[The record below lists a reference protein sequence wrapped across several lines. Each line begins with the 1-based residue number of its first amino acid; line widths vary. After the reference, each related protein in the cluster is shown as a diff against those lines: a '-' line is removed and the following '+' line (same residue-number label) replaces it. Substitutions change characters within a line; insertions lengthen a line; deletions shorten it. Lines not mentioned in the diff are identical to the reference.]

1 MQAKTE
7 RKIQIES
14 LTYLPEYAQFI
25 LENRLNDYASFQLK
39 LGRDLKLP
47 LLKNLDH
54 LSEDQL
60 KEFTR
65 SSAAEF
71 LKYLADNKAKDQIK
85 DSKDKWITKRF
96 PVIKTEEI
104 VAEDITLV
112 TYIRK
117 QAFLRYLP
125 EFSTD
130 MERSIE
136 IIKELDLF
144 LMESETVLTNTYVN
158 LLHTHINE
166 HALFIEK
173 VADATP
179 GIIYLY
185 DFPTKK
191 VIYTNKSIKEL
202 LGYNEQEFYQAQ
214 EEPFRNMICP
224 EDINI
229 VKEFQDSFQ
238 TSKDGEIRS
247 CKYRLKHKNGEF
259 RWIRF
264 YETVFKRNIEN
275 QVTQKI
281 GIAID
286 VHTQHLTADQL
297 RKSDTLHKQAEAI
310 THLGNYILDLQTNTI
325 TWSDELYR
333 IYGLV
338 VNNELLTRDFIKSF
352 HHPDDVDI
360 VAIELENAIRNKT
373 PFDFYYR
380 IIVNGNQKILHARGN
395 VSYDQADNP
404 VSILGT
410 VQDVTEKQLLIR
422 RLKQSDEMYRQAEAL
437 ANMGNWSWNLITNE
451 LTWTDQ
457 LYKIYGMQP
466 QAEKI
471 TIEKFLQF
479 VHPEDRAQV
488 VTGVD
493 MVYQQDYL
501 DFTFRIITAD
511 GIIKVLKS
519 VAKVLK
525 EENGKPITVIGT
537 ERDITEKEKLL
548 ERMRHSEY
556 LYKQAQTL
564 AHIGNWSLNIT
575 SNKVTW
581 SEELYRIYELERDT
595 EIDFELFTSLLHPED
610 RELVVNTISQSLND
624 LKPYEIY
631 HRILTR
637 AGNVKIIHAR
647 GEVILDKEGV
657 PYELVGTGQDVTDY
671 QKLLE
676 KLQESDKLY
685 KQAQALSL
693 LGNWTVDLRNK
704 AYAWSDEMFH
714 IYELN
719 EKAGINETTWESF
732 IHPEDKENVIGYL
745 DECIKQRKNYE
756 KIFRIQLPSGK
767 VKVLHRKG
775 ELIFDDYGNAVKMI
789 GTTQDITSQYKI
801 QQELKEKQTFIQKI
815 TDAAP
820 SIISSYKV
828 NTGEYVFVNQ
838 GLKKLL
844 GYEPNEAFQKG
855 LQFIMD
861 IIHPDDVLTL
871 VERNNKA
878 LEEAN
883 ADPDNNDIIIQSIYR
898 MRHKNGEYRWFQTY
912 GTIFDRNAHGK
923 VDQILNITH
932 DITERIKAEQK
943 VEEQEFFIQQ
953 IAEASPTILYIFDV
967 SSNSIEYVNREIYF
981 ILGYTT
987 DEIKEMGGDVIKM
1000 LYHPE
1005 EYALL
1010 PERRESNKRF
1020 HHRNSM
1026 IQYECRVKSR
1036 DGDWKWIL
1044 VREVIF
1050 KSDEDGKPLQI
1061 LGAALDITKR
1071 KEMEKSL
1078 LQNSFQLEQSNASL
1092 EEFAYVAS
1100 HDLKEPLRK
1109 ISTFGD
1115 RLINTQMEKL
1125 SDDGRIYLKKIVD
1138 ASQRMQNMIDDLLSI
1153 SMITGDRSF
1162 QHYSLQSVLDD
1173 VKQALEFKIEQKEA
1187 LVKSDLLPEAN
1198 IVPSQFRHLF
1208 QNLIG
1213 NSLKFTRD
1221 GVKPVIEIRY
1231 SYISN
1236 SELGN
1241 LQLAN
1246 ADRYLKLEF
1255 IDNGIGFEE
1264 EYSGKIFQIFQRLHG
1279 RSEYEGT
1286 GIGLAICKKI
1296 VEHHG
1301 GVIFA
1306 NGELDNGAKFT
1317 IVMPEVEKPAMS

>member
-1 MQAKTE
+1 MEAKTK
-7 RKIQIES
+7 RKIKIES
-14 LTYLPEYAQFI
+14 LTYLPEYARFI
-25 LENRLNDYASFQLK
+25 LENRLNDYAHYQLQLSK
-39 LGRDLKLP
+39 ELNLP
-47 LLKNLDH
+47 LLNQLGD

-60 KEFTR
+60 MELAKN
-65 SSAAEF
+65 SAAEF
-71 LKYLADNKAKDQIK
+71 LQYLANNKARDQIK
-85 DSKDKWITKRF
+85 DSIDKWLTNRQ
-96 PVIKTEEI
+96 PLIKTNEI
-104 VAEDITLV
+104 VAEDITIV
-112 TYIRK
+112 TYVRK

-125 EFSTD
+125 DFSSN
-130 MERSIE
+130 MEQVIE

-144 LMESETVLTNTYVN
+144 LMESETVSTNTYVD

-166 HALFIEK
+166 HAHFIEK

-185 DFPTKK
+185 DFPTRK
-191 VIYTNKSIKEL
+191 VIYTNKSLKDL
-202 LGYNEQEFYQAQ
+202 LGYNEQEFKLIQQA
-214 EEPFRNMICP
+214 PFRNMICP
-224 EDINI
+224 EDINT
-229 VKEFQDSFQ
+229 VKEFQDTFQ

-264 YETVFKRNIEN
+264 YETVFKRNSEN
-275 QVTQKI
+275 VVTQKI

-286 VHTQHLTADQL
+286 VHQQQLIAEQL
-297 RKSDTLHKQAEAI
+297 RKSDMLHKQAEAI
-310 THLGNYILDLQTNTI
+310 THLGNYILDLKTNTI
-325 TWSDELYR
+325 TWSDELFR
-333 IYGLV
+333 IYGLEI
-338 VNNELLTRDFIKSF
+338 NNESLSREFIKSF
-352 HHPDDVDI
+352 HHPDDIDI
-360 VAIELENAIRNKT
+360 VTNELENAINNKT

-380 IIVNGNQKILHARGN
+380 IIVGGNQKILHARGT
-395 VSYDQADNP
+395 VTYDENDNP
-404 VSILGT
+404 TSILGT

-422 RLKQSDEMYRQAEAL
+422 KLKQSDEMYRQAEAL

-457 LYKIYGMQP
+457 LYKIYGLIP

-471 TIEKFLQF
+471 TIDRFLDF
-479 VHPEDRAQV
+479 VHPEDRDNVAS
-488 VTGVD
+488 GVKL
-493 MVYQQDYL
+493 VYQQDFL
-501 DFTFRIITAD
+501 DYTFRIITTD
-511 GIIKVLKS
+511 GTLKVLKS
-519 VAKVLK
+519 IAKVLK
-525 EENGKPITVIGT
+525 DENGKPITVIGT

-564 AHIGNWSLNIT
+564 AHIGNWSWNIT
-575 SNKVTW
+575 TNRVAW
-581 SEELYRIYELERDT
+581 SEELYRIYEVDHGT
-595 EIDFELFTSLLHPED
+595 EINFELFTNLLHPED
-610 RELVVNTISQSLND
+610 REMVINTISQCLNE

-631 HRILTR
+631 HKILTNS
-637 AGNVKIIHAR
+637 GKVKIIHAR
-647 GEVILDKEGV
+647 GEVVLDKEGI
-657 PYELVGTGQDVTDY
+657 PYELVGTGQDVTEY
-671 QKLLE
+671 QVLLE
-676 KLQESDKLY
+676 KLKESDKLY

-693 LGNWTVDLRNK
+693 LGNWTVDLRNNT
-704 AYAWSDEMFH
+704 YSWSNEMFR
-714 IYELN
+714 IYELEEKDELN
-719 EKAGINETTWESF
+719 EPTWERY
-732 IHPEDKENVIGYL
+732 IHPDEKSEVLGHL
-745 DECIKQRKNYE
+745 QECISQKKNYE

-775 ELIFDDYGNAVKMI
+775 ELIYDDFGNAVKMI
-789 GTTQDITSQYKI
+789 GTTQDITTQYET

-828 NTGEYVFVNQ
+828 NTGEYLFVNQ

-844 GYEPNEAFQKG
+844 GYDPDEALQKG
-855 LQFIMD
+855 VQFIMG
-861 IIHPDDVLTL
+861 IVHPDDLPALT
-871 VERNNKA
+871 EKNNKA
-878 LEEAN
+878 LDEAN
-883 ADPDNNDIIIQSIYR
+883 ADPGNNNIIIQFIYR
-898 MRHKNGEYRWFQTY
+898 MRHRNGEYRWFQTY
-912 GTIFDRNAHGK
+912 GTIFDRNAQGK
-923 VDQILNITH
+923 VDQVLNITH
-932 DITERIKAEQK
+932 DITDRIKAEQK
-943 VEEQEFFIQQ
+943 IEEQEFFIQQ
-953 IAEASPTILYIFDV
+953 IAEASPTILYIFDIP
-967 SSNSIEYVNREIYF
+967 SNSIEYVNREIYF

-987 DEIKEMGGDVIKM
+987 DEVKEMGGEVTKI
-1000 LYHPE
+1000 LYHSE
-1005 EYALL
+1005 EYSLL
-1010 PERRESNKRF
+1010 PERKESTKRF

-1050 KSDEDGKPLQI
+1050 KSDDDGKPLQI

-1071 KEMEKSL
+1071 KDMEKSL

-1115 RLINTQMEKL
+1115 RLIHTQMEKL

-1173 VKQALEFKIEQKEA
+1173 VKQALEFKMEQKDA
-1187 LVKSDLLPEAN
+1187 VVKSEHLPEAN

-1221 GVKPVIEIRY
+1221 GVQPVIEIKH
-1231 SYISN
+1231 SYLSG

-1241 LQLAN
+1241 LQLAD
-1246 ADRYLKLEF
+1246 AGRYLKLEF

-1306 NGELDNGAKFT
+1306 NGEPDKGAKFT
-1317 IVMPEVEKPAMS
+1317 IILPEVE